1 MQKINYKCLF
11 IALIITVLGSV
22 STFAQQPTSADKKSL
37 VLEFRKL
44 TGADKVNLG
53 VNFSIADV
61 QETLLSL
68 VEQDKEITNE
78 QKVELKK
85 SATEAGARL
94 DKGIKAFFTD
104 QSKIAPL
111 SEGIIYQ
118 IYDKSFTENELRE
131 LIAFYRTST
140 GQKALVFLPSLSS
153 QVQKAFVDAV
163 VPMLQSFIQP
173 KIQTETEQLKQK
185 LIEAKVK
192 KSVN

>member
-11 IALIITVLGSV
+11 IAVIITVLGSV

-78 QKVELKK
+78 QKIELKK

-94 DKGIKAFFTD
+94 DKEIKAFFTD

-153 QVQKAFVDAV
+153 QVQKAFVAAV